1 MLDDGRIV
9 NGIPRGKK
17 SPYAC
22 GDRVTLG
29 PLHDSEAQ
37 IFNHAPRSSLLYRS
51 DQWKQKLI
59 AANATQIVLVVA
71 TEPGFS
77 TELISRALVAA
88 QHEQMRAVI
97 VLNKADLTTN
107 LPAARA
113 QLAPFARLDLPV
125 IELSALSDAKPL
137 LPWLADQ
144 TSVLVGQSG
153 MGKSTL
159 ANALIPG
166 AGAATRE
173 ISTALDAG
181 KHTTTHARMYPLPG
195 GGAPKKLAGPPQ
207 EFLAPSGGEH
217 SAAASTGGG
226 IGLAGPPQEFL
237 APLGGERSVAASTGG
252 ALIDSPGLQEF
263 GLAHLTRGEI
273 EMGFAEFT
281 PLLGHCRFR
290 DCRHENEPDCALK
303 AAVASGAIDARRLAH
318 FITIA
323 NAAG

>member
-1 MLDDGRIV
+1 MTLAGTIVAAFGRHYEVELDDGRSV

-37 IFNHAPRSSLLYRS
+37 ILNHAPRSSLLYRS

-88 QHEQMRAVI
+88 QHEQMRAII
-97 VLNKADLTTN
+97 VLNKADLTAN

-113 QLAPFARLDLPV
+113 QLAPFAKLDLPIV
-125 IELSALSDAKPL
+125 ELSALTDARL
-137 LPWLADQ
+137 LAPWLAGQ

-181 KHTTTHARMYPLPG
+181 KHTTTHARRYPLPG
-195 GGAPKKLAGPPQ
+195 GGM
-207 EFLAPSGGEH
+207 
-217 SAAASTGGG
+217 
-226 IGLAGPPQEFL
+226 
-237 APLGGERSVAASTGG
+237 
-252 ALIDSPGLQEF
+252 LIDSPGLQEF

-273 EMGFAEFT
+273 ELGFAEFQAH
-281 PLLGHCRFR
+281 LGHCRFR
-290 DCRHENEPDCALK
+290 DCRHENEPDCAIK
-303 AAVASGAIDARRLAH
+303 AAVVSGAIDARRLTH

-323 NAAG
+323 NEGDR

>member
-1 MLDDGRIV
+1 MSCAGVITAAFGRHYEVVLDDGRVV

-37 IFNHAPRSSLLYRS
+37 ILGHVPRSSLLYRS

-77 TELISRALVAA
+77 DELISRALVATR
-88 QHEQMRAVI
+88 HEKMRAVI
-97 VLNKADLTTN
+97 VLNKADLPAS

-113 QLAPFARLDLPV
+113 QLAPFAAHDLPIV
-125 IELSALSDAKPL
+125 ELSALSDASPL
-137 LPWLADQ
+137 APWLTDQ
-144 TSVLVGQSG
+144 VSVFVGQSG

-159 ANALIPG
+159 TNALIPD

-173 ISTALDAG
+173 ISTALDSG
-181 KHTTTHARMYPLPG
+181 KHTTTHARMYALPG
-195 GGAPKKLAGPPQ
+195 GGK
-207 EFLAPSGGEH
+207 
-217 SAAASTGGG
+217 
-226 IGLAGPPQEFL
+226 
-237 APLGGERSVAASTGG
+237 V
-252 ALIDSPGLQEF
+252 IDSPGLQEF
-263 GLAHLTRGEI
+263 GLAHLTRGDI
-273 EMGFAEFT
+273 EMGFAEFA
-281 PLLGHCRFR
+281 PHLGRCRFR
-290 DCRHENEPDCALK
+290 DCRHENEPDCAIK
-303 AAVASGAIDARRLAH
+303 AAVAAGQIDARRLTH

-323 NAAG
+323 NEGDRAKPF